1 VTYTDGNAT
10 AKGPLASTSVGPI
23 VNVNDAPVIGSLG
36 AAVTYTENAAR
47 VLVFSAATFSDADTA
62 IFTGGRLTVT
72 NTNGQATDTLAI
84 VPTSLITVSGS
95 NVLFSGTVIG
105 SFTGGTAKTPLV
117 FTFNNQTSAG
127 RIQLVLRA
135 IGFAHSSENPIT
147 TARSISVEATD
158 GVGGK
163 STLQSKLVNVVA

>member
-1 VTYTDGNAT
+1 M
-10 AKGPLASTSVGPI
+10 
-23 VNVNDAPVIGSLG
+23 
-36 AAVTYTENAAR
+36 
-47 VLVFSAATFSDADTA
+47 
-62 IFTGGRLTVT
+62 
-72 NTNGQATDTLAI
+72 DTLAI